1 MVNKA
6 INNPWSSDSL
16 FAKSLTYLE
25 QMEASIADQWQFG
38 LWSSLSLEL
47 LARAALSNISPV
59 LLADSKNWRNITF
72 ALGNAPTAKKFN
84 AISISTKEVLA
95 RLTELLPEFTEEMA
109 GFCSKHTDDRN
120 AELHSGEVIFGQ
132 NGTSRWLPRF
142 YQSCDILLK
151 SMGKSLED
159 FVSDANNAKSLI
171 QSLSDDAS
179 KSVKQDIS
187 AHSKVW
193 SNKSDSDK
201 NDSILQARTWA
212 TRQSGHRVECPSCNS
227 VALVHGSPVG
237 AVSTEINDKEDEV
250 IQRQSMLPSSFECI
264 ACGLKIAGFSK
275 LSACGL
281 GDTFSAKTIYTPAEY
296 FELYTEDE
304 MQEARDEAEASY
316 TYEPDFNEY

>member
-1 MVNKA
+1 MVKKTT
-6 INNPWSSDSL
+6 NNPWSSDSL
-16 FAKSLTYLE
+16 FAKSLAYLE
-25 QMEASIADQWQFG
+25 QMETSIADDWQYG

-84 AISISTKEVLA
+84 PTSISTKEVLA

-132 NGTSRWLPRF
+132 NDTSRWLPRF

-151 SMGKSLED
+151 SMGKTLKD
-159 FVSDANNAKSLI
+159 YVSDASNAESLI
-171 QSLSDDAS
+171 TSLSDDAS

-193 SNKSDSDK
+193 SNKSENDK
-201 NDSILQARTWA
+201 NDAINQATAWA
-212 TRQSGHRVECPSCNS
+212 TRQLGHRVECPSCSS
-227 VALVHGSPVG
+227 VALLHGAPVG
-237 AVSTEINDKEDEV
+237 AVATEINQENDEV

-264 ACGLKIAGFSK
+264 ACGLKISGYSK

-281 GDTFSAKTIYTPAEY
+281 GDTFSEKTRYTPAE
-296 FELYTEDE
+296 FFQLYTEDE
-304 MQEARDEAEASY
+304 LQEARDEIEASHS
-316 TYEPDFNEY
+316 YEPDFNEY

>member
-120 AELHSGEVIFGQ
+120 AELHSGGGYF
-132 NGTSRWLPRF
+132 W
-142 YQSCDILLK
+142 
-151 SMGKSLED
+151 
-159 FVSDANNAKSLI
+159 
-171 QSLSDDAS
+171 S
-179 KSVKQDIS
+179 K
-187 AHSKVW
+187 
-193 SNKSDSDK
+193 
-201 NDSILQARTWA
+201 RY
-212 TRQSGHRVECPSCNS
+212 
-227 VALVHGSPVG
+227 VALAAPFLPVLRYFVKIHG
-237 AVSTEINDKEDEV
+237 EI
-250 IQRQSMLPSSFECI
+250 L
-264 ACGLKIAGFSK
+264 GGF
-275 LSACGL
+275 C
-281 GDTFSAKTIYTPAEY
+281 F
-296 FELYTEDE
+296 
-304 MQEARDEAEASY
+304 
-316 TYEPDFNEY
+316 